1 MSEELPHE
9 LLLSIGRILD
19 IKESPETDP
28 LDAIGGQFNVV
39 DIINHSFPDGAYAFK
54 VTRAKSPMPPRF
66 FLEESLGQLDAIQAQ
81 LAQDEQDLRE
91 EIARLQDELRLQQG
105 HGRIQLIQEM
115 ISVCPDALI
124 LCTALMNS
132 YLCVGPFGSDVSHP
146 GKGYRV

>member
-19 IKESPETDP
+19 IKESPETDL
-28 LDAIGGQFNVV
+28 LDTIGGQFNVI
-39 DIINHSFPDGAYAFK
+39 DIINHYFPDGAYAHS
-54 VTRAKSPMPPRF
+54 RQCELNHQCRRII
-66 FLEESLGQLDAIQAQ
+66 FLEQSLGQLDAVQAQ

-105 HGRIQLIQEM
+105 HGSIQLIQEM

-124 LCTALMNS
+124 LCTTL
-132 YLCVGPFGSDVSHP
+132 
-146 GKGYRV
+146 

>member
-1 MSEELPHE
+1 MSSTSL
-9 LLLSIGRILD
+9 
-19 IKESPETDP
+19 
-28 LDAIGGQFNVV
+28 
-39 DIINHSFPDGAYAFK
+39 IITSRTVSTYSRQCKLNNQCRR
-54 VTRAKSPMPPRF
+54 VN

-81 LAQDEQDLRE
+81 LARDEQDLRE

-124 LCTALMNS
+124 LCTILMNC
-132 YLCVGPFGSDVSHP
+132 YLCAGPFGSNVSHP

>member
-1 MSEELPHE
+1 MSSTSL
-9 LLLSIGRILD
+9 
-19 IKESPETDP
+19 
-28 LDAIGGQFNVV
+28 
-39 DIINHSFPDGAYAFK
+39 IIPSRTVRTHSRQCDLNHQCRR
-54 VTRAKSPMPPRF
+54 VI
-66 FLEESLGQLDAIQAQ
+66 FLEESLGQLDAVQAQ

-124 LCTALMNS
+124 LCTTLMDPCP
-132 YLCVGPFGSDVSHP
+132 CVGPFGSDVSHP